1 MFGSACWFSPS
12 IRCFL
17 LAVTVT
23 APRPALAWGDERQE
37 IVAPSA
43 EHYLD
48 QAARTK
54 VAMLLVLDPDTLT
67 DHDLASEATWAG
79 KYRESDRDTTKIR
92 YQGTRRCHFVDIE
105 LAEPRLDTAYF
116 GHPPLP
122 AGVLAWEGPPQAC
135 VADRIEQFVAELG
148 NPATGASEQLLSL
161 KYVLHFVGDLL
172 QALHAADDHDP
183 GGNKKLV
190 TADRLHAGNLHG
202 FWDIELVE
210 MPRIDPRQVAVRL
223 IGQISEAQRQQWSP
237 GSQPIGL

>member
-1 MFGSACWFSPS
+1 
-12 IRCFL
+12 
-17 LAVTVT
+17 VT
-23 APRPALAWGDERQE
+23 APRPALAWSDEGHE
-37 IVAPSA
+37 IVALIA

-48 QAARTK
+48 QAARTT
-54 VAMLLVLDPDTLT
+54 VAMLLVLDTDTLT

-135 VADRIEQFVAELG
+135 VADRIEQLVAELG

-172 QALHAADDHDP
+172 QRSTQPTITTPAATRS
-183 GGNKKLV
+183 L
-190 TADRLHAGNLHG
+190 
-202 FWDIELVE
+202 
-210 MPRIDPRQVAVRL
+210 
-223 IGQISEAQRQQWSP
+223 
-237 GSQPIGL
+237 SQPIGFTPATFMASGISSSWRCRGLTRVKSRSG